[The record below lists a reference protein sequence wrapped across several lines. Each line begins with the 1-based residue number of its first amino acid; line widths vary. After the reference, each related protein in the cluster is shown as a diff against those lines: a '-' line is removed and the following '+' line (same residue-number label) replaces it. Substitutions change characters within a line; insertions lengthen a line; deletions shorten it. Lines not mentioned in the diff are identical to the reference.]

1 MICFS
6 RDCRAA
12 LDLLC
17 LELTLG
23 ALCIFW
29 NGSFLRLKKKKSDFL
44 FEPFFCLFV
53 CFVILRVDPDSPLH
67 SDLQILKEKEG
78 IEYILLNFSFKVR
91 KL

>member
-1 MICFS
+1 MY
-6 RDCRAA
+6 
-12 LDLLC
+12 LL
-17 LELTLG
+17 EWF
-23 ALCIFW
+23 IFEV
-29 NGSFLRLKKKKSDFL
+29 KKKKSDFL
-44 FEPFFCLFV
+44 FEPFFF

>member
-23 ALCIFW
+23 ALCISW
-29 NGSFLRLKKKKSDFL
+29 NGSFLRLKKKNL
-44 FEPFFCLFV
+44 IFCLNRFFFV
-53 CFVILRVDPDSPLH
+53 LFCDS
-67 SDLQILKEKEG
+67 
-78 IEYILLNFSFKVR
+78 
-91 KL
+91 

>member
-53 CFVILRVDPDSPLH
+53 CF
-67 SDLQILKEKEG
+67 
-78 IEYILLNFSFKVR
+78 Y
-91 KL
+91 